1 VRRPKRRKANEF
13 QFEPNW
19 LRLEALRA
27 IGPGVVTEHRGKP
40 EYQIPVATFPEADLP
55 DEVCCLAGLYRR
67 DGFAKVKYRDRRFE
81 PMPTKLL
88 VHRQVWE
95 CLTCGAKLRED
106 VPDLDENWFVT
117 KRFKREVQ
125 LASVKRPFSD
135 AAALFGVDDSYIIR
149 MFDEYAQERF
159 DNYQMDLPRVFG
171 VDENRILG
179 GDRFIC
185 ANVETGQILDLLPSR
200 DFKAISRMIGE
211 AAYKMNVE
219 VFVQDMWSGYRT
231 IAQTFFPKALNVVDK
246 FHVVRYA
253 NDAFADARKFYQTK
267 LDKGEG
273 KSLKNRHKLFLARW
287 DNLAEKRQDVL
298 AEILDEHPFLY
309 NAYVAKERFYM
320 MYDLTDRD
328 EAMRYYKDWAEET
341 PKDVRRFFSTV
352 RRFMKNWEHEIFNYF
367 SARYTN
373 GMVENLNGRIN
384 LINQMAKG
392 MTFERFRR
400 KAILRYGTLIPL
412 SELAVF
418 SGEPDHTDIGHGFEL
433 SLFER
438 DLRRGKF

>member
-1 VRRPKRRKANEF
+1 MRRPKRRKTNEF
-13 QFEPNW
+13 QFHPNW
-19 LRLEALRA
+19 LKLEHLRP
-27 IGPGVVTEHRGKP
+27 IGLGEVVEHRGKQ
-40 EYQIPVATFPEADLP
+40 EYQIPVATYPEAQLP
-55 DEVCCLAGLYRR
+55 EDVCCLGGTFRR
-67 DGFAKVKYRDRRFE
+67 DGLAKVKYRDRRFE

-95 CLTCGAKLRED
+95 CLTCGSKVRED

-117 KRFKREVQ
+117 KRFKHEVQ
-125 LASVKRPFSD
+125 MASIKRPFAD
-135 AAALFGVDDSYIIR
+135 AASLFGVDDSYIIR
-149 MFDEYAQERF
+149 MFDEYAEQRF
-159 DNYQMDLPRVFG
+159 SNYQMDLPKVFG

-185 ANVETGQILDLLPSR
+185 ANIETGQILDLLPGR
-200 DFKAISRMIGE
+200 DYDAIAEMIGR

-219 VFVQDMWSGYRT
+219 VFVQDMWAGYRT

-253 NDAFADARKFYQTK
+253 NDGFADARKFYQAK
-267 LDKGEG
+267 LEKGEG
-273 KSLKNRHKLFLARW
+273 KALKNRHRLFLARW
-287 DNLAEKRQDVL
+287 DNLSESRQDVL

-309 NAYVAKERFYM
+309 NAYMAKERFFM
-320 MYDLTDRD
+320 MYDITDRD
-328 EAMRYYKDWAEET
+328 EAMRYYDEWAEQT
-341 PKDVRRFFSTV
+341 PKDVRRFYATV
-352 RRFMKNWEHEIFNYF
+352 RRFMTNWRHEIFNYF
-367 SARYTN
+367 LARYTN

-400 KAILRYGTLIPL
+400 KAILRYGTLVPL
-412 SELAVF
+412 SDLAAF
-418 SGEPDHTDIGHGFEL
+418 SGDPDHTDIGFGFDL
-433 SLFER
+433 SLLER